1 MARFAPASIGF
12 LAFGTGARV
21 LFRGKNLVQRRR
33 RRASQRDRPMRLSM
47 KGDATIAATQPG
59 IMGRRHALRG
69 AVVLVNLI
77 IICSTS
83 SSCHAFQ
90 STVLGSSKK
99 QSGSRIIPAGGG
111 SIKTSTSARTST
123 RLAQSSDA
131 TASTNTSATASD
143 ESEPAVDWTRADTS
157 TQIFPGGPGL
167 LGLDTERTG
176 AQEQSGYFTS
186 TPYSRTLSYAKQK
199 QKRTRELCRQM
210 NKRKRRRPR
219 PATVTGR
226 VAALFN
232 KLRGRSNESTESDG
246 GTKMEDEDGYDMM
259 YGTRQNKARHWLRH
273 DGNAYYHNYEPRWK
287 RLGKFVFRR
296 NERPVE
302 PGQLVLVRHGESQ
315 WNANKVRYM
324 SYCYYY
330 GFV

>member
-1 MARFAPASIGF
+1 MLG
-12 LAFGTGARV
+12 
-21 LFRGKNLVQRRR
+21 
-33 RRASQRDRPMRLSM
+33 M
-47 KGDATIAATQPG
+47 KGDATTAATQPG
-59 IMGRRHALRG
+59 IMGKRHALRA

-83 SSCHAFQ
+83 SPCHAFQ
-90 STVLGSSKK
+90 ATVLGSSKK
-99 QSGSRIIPAGGG
+99 SSRIIIPADGG
-111 SIKTSTSARTST
+111 SYQTSTSTST

-131 TASTNTSATASD
+131 VSTNTNTSATASD
-143 ESEPAVDWTRADTS
+143 ESESAVDWTRADTS

-186 TPYSRTLSYAKQK
+186 APYSRTLSYAKQK
-199 QKRTRELCRQM
+199 QKRTRELRRRM

-219 PATVTGR
+219 PATVAGR
-226 VAALFN
+226 VAAIFN
-232 KLRGRSNESTESDG
+232 KLRGRGDESAENDG
-246 GTKMEDEDGYDMM
+246 DTKMEDEDGYDLM

-302 PGQLVLVRHGESQ
+302 PGQLILVRHGESQ
-315 WNANKVRYM
+315 WNANKVRDIYHIAIAM
-324 SYCYYY
+324 VLCDFCGNVLFYA
-330 GFV
+330 